1 MNKMTKGALATGLG
15 VALLL
20 GGGGTLAVW
29 NKSVAEPAG
38 TIASGDLDL
47 TAGTGTWTND
57 AGTAIQ
63 LNSYKVVPGDELHFT
78 QPVNVVLDG
87 DLMSASLT
95 LTNNLAGPEFASY
108 LEVGNATLKHEDGTI
123 VTGPLDPSS
132 SGKYTA
138 SVSVKFLESTTGT
151 VGTKATNDLGNIGFK
166 LEQIPPVSTP

>member
-38 TIASGDLDL
+38 TIATGDLEL

-63 LNSYKVVPGDELHFT
+63 LGSYKAVPGDELHFS
-78 QPVNVVLDG
+78 QPVTVALAG

-95 LTNNLAGPEFASY
+95 LTNNLASSASY
-108 LEVGNATLKHEDGTI
+108 LQVSSATLKDASGTI
-123 VTGPLDPSS
+123 VTGPLDPSL

-138 SVSVKFLESTTGT
+138 SVSVKFLASTTGT
-151 VGTKATNDLGNIGFK
+151 EGTGANNDLGNIGFK
-166 LEQIPPVSTP
+166 LEQIAPAGT